1 MFFKILDIF
10 FVIFHSSLIIFNL
23 FGWIWKRTRIANL
36 ITLLVTAGSW
46 LILGLIVGTIGY
58 CPLTEWHF
66 NVLNRLGIYDLPI
79 SYIKYLID
87 RLAGSDI
94 NAGLVDAVTLWGLII
109 ALLLSVIV
117 NIRDF
122 KSKREMN
129 NKNK

>member
-46 LILGLIVGTIGY
+46 LILGLIVGSIGY

-66 NVLNRLGIYDLPI
+66 NILNRLGIYDLPI

>member
-1 MFFKILDIF
+1 MFFKILDIL
-10 FVIFHSSLIIFNL
+10 FVIFHSSLILFNL

-122 KSKREMN
+122 RSKREMN